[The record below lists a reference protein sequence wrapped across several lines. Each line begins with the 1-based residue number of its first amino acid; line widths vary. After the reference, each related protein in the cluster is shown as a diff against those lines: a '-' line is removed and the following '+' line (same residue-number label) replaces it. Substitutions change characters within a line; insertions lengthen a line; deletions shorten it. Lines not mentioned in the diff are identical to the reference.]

1 MDLKK
6 NRRIE
11 GTGLGLV
18 ISRNLVHM
26 MGGEIGVES
35 EYGSGSTFYFS
46 IVQKVVDATPI
57 SECNHDDEVN
67 STIVNECEN
76 MFIAPSARIL
86 LVDDNKPNQFV
97 ACELLKPLQ
106 LQIDT
111 ADDGRQAVAMIQRY
125 HYDLVLMDHMMPV
138 MDGIEATK
146 AVRALDDDEYRRL
159 PIIALTANA
168 MVDAKP
174 EFEKAGMN
182 GFVAKPINFNAIC
195 RQLLRWLPKDKVKRL
210 SNDEARAQLLGDNA
224 IVDTV
229 KAKEAV
235 SAPEKDA
242 SDTAISLETAIKY
255 CGSKEVFLKLVPTF
269 YRTIDSKAALIEDY
283 LDKGMI
289 KDYTIEVHAL
299 KSSALLVGAT
309 ELSALAKEL
318 ELLGKAE
325 DVNALREK
333 TPALVHMYLDMK
345 NVLSEYISDTTDN
358 KKAASNDD
366 IIAALQKM
374 HECVDSFDIDGADDC
389 MKGLLSY
396 SVPDSIK
403 EQMHTLQLLVD
414 DVAMED
420 ILKLTDEMIEKLTE

>member
-1 MDLKK
+1 M
-6 NRRIE
+6 
-11 GTGLGLV
+11 
-18 ISRNLVHM
+18 
-26 MGGEIGVES
+26 
-35 EYGSGSTFYFS
+35 
-46 IVQKVVDATPI
+46 
-57 SECNHDDEVN
+57 
-67 STIVNECEN
+67 
-76 MFIAPSARIL
+76 
-86 LVDDNKPNQFV
+86 
-97 ACELLKPLQ
+97 
-106 LQIDT
+106 
-111 ADDGRQAVAMIQRY
+111 
-125 HYDLVLMDHMMPV
+125 
-138 MDGIEATK
+138 
-146 AVRALDDDEYRRL
+146 
-159 PIIALTANA
+159 
-168 MVDAKP
+168 
-174 EFEKAGMN
+174 
-182 GFVAKPINFNAIC
+182 
-195 RQLLRWLPKDKVKRL
+195 
-210 SNDEARAQLLGDNA
+210 
-224 IVDTV
+224 
-229 KAKEAV
+229 
-235 SAPEKDA
+235 
-242 SDTAISLETAIKY
+242 
-255 CGSKEVFLKLVPTF
+255 FLKLVPTF

-318 ELLGKAE
+318 ELLGKAG

-389 MKGLLSY
+389 MKRLLSY

-420 ILKLTDEMIEKLTE
+420 IMKLTDEMIEKLTE